1 METTRF
7 IRVNSKYR
15 QPGGT
20 SSKFYYSI
28 GGTLANRVLDLTL
41 VSARIPRLF
50 GNIYYPVNELTF
62 SIGGRLSSVYVT
74 PGQYTA
80 IQLAAQISAMCVDL
94 QVDCSYN
101 VDTHR
106 FIFTNR
112 GAATVFML
120 ASSPI
125 SSYIGLTSDISL
137 TNKPTSLPYPPTLDG
152 PACVYIQSDTLSMCA
167 HCVDTPAIGTYI
179 PLIAAVDCNV
189 PYGFTISYECKD
201 INSQLI
207 SYRLSQSLP
216 NLSYFD
222 IQLCDQYGNLLSDLP
237 ENSYVDLVFKITV
250 DMS

>member
-7 IRVNSKYR
+7 IRVNSKYK

-20 SSKFYYSI
+20 SSKFFYSI

-50 GNIYYPVNELTF
+50 GNVYYPMNQLIY
-62 SIGGRLSSVYVT
+62 SYGGMRSSVFVT

-80 IQLAAQISAMCVDL
+80 IQLAAQISAL
-94 QVDCSYN
+94 SIHHQVDCSYN

-112 GAATVFML
+112 GSETVMMM
-120 ASSPI
+120 AESPI
-125 SSYIGLTSDISL
+125 SSYIGLAADLPL
-137 TNKPTSLPYPPTLDG
+137 TNFPTSLPYPPSLDG
-152 PACVYIQSDTLSMCA
+152 PSCVYIQSDTLSMCA

-222 IQLCDQYGNLLSDLP
+222 IQLCDQYGNLLSDIP

>member
-7 IRVNSKYR
+7 IRVNSKYK

-50 GNIYYPVNELTF
+50 GNIYYPLNELIF
-62 SIGGRLSSVYVT
+62 SIGGRLSSVYVN

-80 IQLAAQISAMCVDL
+80 VQLASQISAVCVDT

-112 GAATVFML
+112 SDTTVLMI

-125 SSYIGLTSDISL
+125 ASYIGLTADTSL
-137 TNKPTSLPYPPTLDG
+137 TNAPTSLPYPPTLDG
-152 PACVYIQSDTLSMCA
+152 PSCVYIQSDTLSMCA